1 MIFIVVDNFFNLT
14 LFNQNWL
21 FIFKVKSLYLS
32 NIKIFMKFIVSSGE
46 LQKALQ
52 IVSGVISTSQSRP
65 ILENFLFD
73 LKENT
78 LKLTASDGETTLITS
93 LEVKSDDEGKFAVP
107 AKIFQDFVK
116 TYGEQPL
123 TLSVK
128 ESEDGNG
135 SLLEILD
142 EKDNFAVALDNAE
155 DYPDIPEFE
164 SSQSITMP
172 SGILSEALANT
183 LFATSNDSLRPVM
196 TGVLFQFKEDETNFV
211 STDSHR
217 LVVYKREDLVN
228 AEPMEFIMPKKPL
241 SIFKNILANSNEDV
255 AIDFNENM
263 AKFTFGNNIWI
274 CRLIDGKYPNYT
286 AVIPKENPNVLTI
299 NRGLLLSAIRRASI
313 MSNKST
319 NQIRFKLSGNILH
332 LHAEDTEYANKADM
346 QIPCD
351 YNGEDINIGF
361 SSKFLTEML
370 SVLNSDDITMKM
382 SQPNRPGIIEPVDGL
397 EDNEHILMLSMPV
410 IGM

>member
-1 MIFIVVDNFFNLT
+1 
-14 LFNQNWL
+14 
-21 FIFKVKSLYLS
+21 
-32 NIKIFMKFIVSSGE
+32 MKFIVASGE
-46 LQKALQ
+46 LQKALNT
-52 IVSGVISTSQSRP
+52 VSGVISSSQSRP
-65 ILENFLFD
+65 ILENYLFEVD
-73 LKENT
+73 GNNLKI
-78 LKLTASDGETTLITS
+78 TASDGETTLVTT
-93 LEVKSDDEGKFAVP
+93 LEVKSDETGKFAVP

-128 ESEDGNG
+128 DSEDGNG

-155 DYPDIPEFE
+155 DYPELPEFDAA
-164 SSQSITMP
+164 QSVKI
-172 SGILSEALANT
+172 SAGVLSEALTNT

-217 LVVYKREDLVN
+217 LVVYKRTDLIN
-228 AEPMEFIMPKKPL
+228 ADPIEFIMPKKPL
-241 SIFKNILANSNEDV
+241 AIFKNILANSNDEV
-255 AIDFNENM
+255 IIEFNENM
-263 AKFTFGNNIWI
+263 AKFSFGNNIWI
-274 CRLIDGKYPNYT
+274 CRLIDGKYPNYS

-299 NRGLLLSAIRRASI
+299 NRNLLLSSIRRASI

-319 NQIRFKLSGNILH
+319 NQVRFKLSGNILH

-370 SVLNSDDITMKM
+370 SVLSSDDITMKM

-397 EDNEHILMLSMPV
+397 EAEENILMLSMPV

>member
-1 MIFIVVDNFFNLT
+1 
-14 LFNQNWL
+14 
-21 FIFKVKSLYLS
+21 
-32 NIKIFMKFIVSSGE
+32 MKFIVSSSE

-52 IVSGVISTSQSRP
+52 TVSGVISNSQSRP
-65 ILENFLFD
+65 ILENFLFEIEKD
-73 LKENT
+73 ILKV
-78 LKLTASDGETTLITS
+78 TASDGETTLITS
-93 LEVKSDDEGKFAVP
+93 LEVKSDVEGKIAVP
-107 AKIFQDFVK
+107 AKIFQEFVK
-116 TYGEQPL
+116 TYGDQPL

-128 ESEDGNG
+128 DAEDGNG
-135 SLLEILD
+135 KLLEILD
-142 EKDNFAVALDNAE
+142 EKDNFAVALDHAE
-155 DYPDIPEFE
+155 DYPEIPEFDAA
-164 SSQSITMP
+164 QSVTI
-172 SGILSEALANT
+172 SAGILSEALNNT

-217 LVVYKREDLVN
+217 LVVYKRTDLIN
-228 AEPMEFIMPKKPL
+228 AEPVEFIMPKKPL
-241 SIFKNILANSNEDV
+241 AIFKSILASSNDEV
-255 AIDFNENM
+255 AIEFNENM

-274 CRLIDGKYPNYT
+274 CRLIDGKYPNYS

-299 NRGLLLSAIRRASI
+299 NRNLLLNSIRRASI

-319 NQIRFKLSGNILH
+319 NQVRFKLSGNILH
-332 LHAEDTEYANKADM
+332 LHAEDTEFANKADM

-370 SVLNSDDITMKM
+370 SVLSADDITMKM

-397 EDNEHILMLSMPV
+397 EDEEKILMLSMPV

>member
-1 MIFIVVDNFFNLT
+1 
-14 LFNQNWL
+14 
-21 FIFKVKSLYLS
+21 
-32 NIKIFMKFIVSSGE
+32 MKFIVSSSE

-52 IVSGVISTSQSRP
+52 TVSGVISNSQSRP
-65 ILENFLFD
+65 ILENFLFEIEKD
-73 LKENT
+73 ILKI
-78 LKLTASDGETTLITS
+78 TASDGETTLITS
-93 LEVKSDDEGKFAVP
+93 LDVRSDAEGKIAVP
-107 AKIFQDFVK
+107 AKIFQEFVK

-128 ESEDGNG
+128 DAEDGNG
-135 SLLEILD
+135 KLLEILD
-142 EKDNFAVALDNAE
+142 EKDNFAVALDHAE
-155 DYPDIPEFE
+155 DYPEIPEFDAA
-164 SSQSITMP
+164 QSVTI
-172 SGILSEALANT
+172 SAGILSEALNNT

-217 LVVYKREDLVN
+217 LVVYKRTDLIN
-228 AEPMEFIMPKKPL
+228 ADPVEFIMPKKPL
-241 SIFKNILANSNEDV
+241 AIFKSILASSNEEV
-255 AIDFNENM
+255 SIEFNENM

-274 CRLIDGKYPNYT
+274 CRLIDGKYPNYS
-286 AVIPKENPNVLTI
+286 AVIPKENPNILTI
-299 NRGLLLSAIRRASI
+299 NRNLLLNSIRRASI

-319 NQIRFKLSGNILH
+319 NQVRFKLSGNILH
-332 LHAEDTEYANKADM
+332 LHAEDTEFANKADM

-370 SVLNSDDITMKM
+370 SVLSADDITMKM

-397 EDNEHILMLSMPV
+397 EDEEKILMLSMPV

>member
-1 MIFIVVDNFFNLT
+1 
-14 LFNQNWL
+14 
-21 FIFKVKSLYLS
+21 
-32 NIKIFMKFIVSSGE
+32 MKFIVASGE
-46 LQKALQ
+46 LQKALNT
-52 IVSGVISTSQSRP
+52 VSGVISSSQSRP
-65 ILENFLFD
+65 ILENYLFQLEENN
-73 LKENT
+73 LKI
-78 LKLTASDGETTLITS
+78 TASDGETTLVTT
-93 LEVKSDDEGKFAVP
+93 LEVKSDDTGKFAVP

-116 TYGEQPL
+116 TYNEQPL

-128 ESEDGNG
+128 DSADGNG

-155 DYPDIPEFE
+155 DYPELPEFDA
-164 SSQSITMP
+164 SQSVKIA
-172 SGILSEALANT
+172 SGVLSEVLTNT
-183 LFATSNDSLRPVM
+183 LFVTSNDSLRPVM

-217 LVVYKREDLVN
+217 LVVYKRTDLIN
-228 AEPMEFIMPKKPL
+228 AEPIEFIMPKKPL
-241 SIFKNILANSNEDV
+241 AIFKNILANSNEEV
-255 AIDFNENM
+255 QIEFNENM

-274 CRLIDGKYPNYT
+274 CRLIDGKYPNYS

-299 NRGLLLSAIRRASI
+299 NRNLLLSSIRRASI

-319 NQIRFKLSGNILH
+319 NQVRFKLSGNILH

-370 SVLNSDDITMKM
+370 SVLSSDDITMKM

-397 EDNEHILMLSMPV
+397 EDEENILMLSMPV

>member
-1 MIFIVVDNFFNLT
+1 
-14 LFNQNWL
+14 
-21 FIFKVKSLYLS
+21 
-32 NIKIFMKFIVSSGE
+32 MKFIVSSGE

-52 IVSGVISTSQSRP
+52 TVSGVISSSQSRP
-65 ILENFLFD
+65 ILENYLFELEENI
-73 LKENT
+73 LKI
-78 LKLTASDGETTLITS
+78 TASDGETTLITS
-93 LEVKSDDEGKFAVP
+93 LEVKSDESGKIAVP

-128 ESEDGNG
+128 ENAEGTG
-135 SLLEILD
+135 SILEILD
-142 EKDNFAVALDNAE
+142 EKDSFAVALDNAD
-155 DYPDIPEFE
+155 DYPELPEFE
-164 SSQSITMP
+164 SAQSVSVP
-172 SGILSEALANT
+172 AGVLSEALNNT

-217 LVVYKREDLVN
+217 LVVYKRTDLIS
-228 AEPMEFIMPKKPL
+228 EPMEFIMPKKPL
-241 SIFKNILANSNEDV
+241 AIFKGILANSQDDV
-255 AIDFNENM
+255 VIEFNDNM
-263 AKFTFGNNIWI
+263 AKFTFGSNMWI
-274 CRLIDGKYPNYT
+274 CRLIDGKYPNYS

-299 NRGLLLSAIRRASI
+299 NRNLLLSSIRRASI

-319 NQIRFKLSGNILH
+319 NQVRFKLSGNILH
-332 LHAEDTEYANKADM
+332 LHAEDTEFANKADM

-361 SSKFLTEML
+361 SSRFLSEML
-370 SVLNSDDITMKM
+370 SVLTSDDVTLKM
-382 SQPNRPGIIEPVDGL
+382 SQPNRPGILEPVDGL
-397 EDNEHILMLSMPV
+397 EENENILMLSMPV

>member
-1 MIFIVVDNFFNLT
+1 
-14 LFNQNWL
+14 
-21 FIFKVKSLYLS
+21 
-32 NIKIFMKFIVSSGE
+32 MKFIVASGE
-46 LQKALQ
+46 LQKALNT
-52 IVSGVISTSQSRP
+52 VSGVISSSQSRP
-65 ILENFLFD
+65 ILENYLFEIEENN
-73 LKENT
+73 LKI
-78 LKLTASDGETTLITS
+78 TASDGETTLVTS
-93 LEVKSDDEGKFAVP
+93 LEVKSDDTGKFAVP
-107 AKIFQDFVK
+107 AKIFQEFVK

-128 ESEDGNG
+128 DSEDGNG

-155 DYPDIPEFE
+155 DYPELPEFDAA
-164 SSQSITMP
+164 QSVKI
-172 SGILSEALANT
+172 SAGVLSEALTNT

-217 LVVYKREDLVN
+217 LVVYKRTDLIN
-228 AEPMEFIMPKKPL
+228 PEPIEFIMPKKPL
-241 SIFKNILANSNEDV
+241 AIFKNILANSNDDV
-255 AIDFNENM
+255 TIEFNENM
-263 AKFTFGNNIWI
+263 AKFTFGNNTWI

-299 NRGLLLSAIRRASI
+299 NRNLLLSSIRRASI

-319 NQIRFKLSGNILH
+319 NQVRFKLSGNILH

-370 SVLNSDDITMKM
+370 SVLGSDDITMKM

-397 EDNEHILMLSMPV
+397 EAEENILLLSMPV

>member
-1 MIFIVVDNFFNLT
+1 
-14 LFNQNWL
+14 
-21 FIFKVKSLYLS
+21 
-32 NIKIFMKFIVSSGE
+32 MKFIVSSGE

-52 IVSGVISTSQSRP
+52 TVSGVISSSQSRP
-65 ILENFLFD
+65 ILENYLFD
-73 LKENT
+73 LSENV
-78 LKLTASDGETTLITS
+78 LQITASDGETTLMTS
-93 LEVKSDDEGKFAVP
+93 LEVKSEDGGKFAVP
-107 AKIFQDFVK
+107 ARIFQDFVK

-128 ESEDGNG
+128 ESEEGNG

-155 DYPDIPEFE
+155 DYPELAEFDAAQKVTIPA
-164 SSQSITMP
+164 
-172 SGILSEALANT
+172 GVLAEALSNT

-217 LVVYKREDLVN
+217 LVVYKRTDLI

-241 SIFKNILANSNEDV
+241 SIFRNILSSSNEDV
-255 AIDFNENM
+255 VIEFNENM

-274 CRLIDGKYPNYT
+274 CRLIDGKYPNYS
-286 AVIPKENPNVLTI
+286 AVIPKENPNTLTI
-299 NRGLLLSAIRRASI
+299 NRMLLLQAIRRASI
-313 MSNKST
+313 LSSKST
-319 NQIRFKLSGNILH
+319 SQVRFKLSGNILH
-332 LHAEDTEYANKADM
+332 LHAEDTEYSNKADM

-351 YNGEDINIGF
+351 YDGDDINIGF

-370 SVLNSDDITMKM
+370 AVLSSEDITIKM
-382 SQPNRPGIIEPVDGL
+382 SMPNRPGIVEPLDGL
-397 EDNEHILMLSMPV
+397 EEEEHILMLSMPV

>member
-1 MIFIVVDNFFNLT
+1 
-14 LFNQNWL
+14 
-21 FIFKVKSLYLS
+21 
-32 NIKIFMKFIVSSGE
+32 MKFIVASGE
-46 LQKALQ
+46 LQKALNT
-52 IVSGVISTSQSRP
+52 VSGVISSSQSRP
-65 ILENFLFD
+65 ILENYLFELEGNN
-73 LKENT
+73 LKI
-78 LKLTASDGETTLITS
+78 TASDGETTLVTA
-93 LEVKSDDEGKFAVP
+93 LEVKSDDTGKFAVP

-128 ESEDGNG
+128 DSEDGNG

-155 DYPDIPEFE
+155 DYPELPEFDA
-164 SSQSITMP
+164 SQSVKITA
-172 SGILSEALANT
+172 GVLCEALTNT

-217 LVVYKREDLVN
+217 LVVYKRTDLIN
-228 AEPMEFIMPKKPL
+228 AEPIEFIMPKKPL
-241 SIFKNILANSNEDV
+241 AIFKNILANSNEEV
-255 AIDFNENM
+255 IIEFNENM

-299 NRGLLLSAIRRASI
+299 NRNLLLSSIRRASI

-319 NQIRFKLSGNILH
+319 NQVRFKLSGNILH

-370 SVLNSDDITMKM
+370 SVLGSDDITMKM

-397 EDNEHILMLSMPV
+397 EAEENILMLSMPV

>member
-1 MIFIVVDNFFNLT
+1 
-14 LFNQNWL
+14 
-21 FIFKVKSLYLS
+21 
-32 NIKIFMKFIVSSGE
+32 MKFIVASGE
-46 LQKALQ
+46 LQKALNT
-52 IVSGVISTSQSRP
+52 VSGVISSSQSRP
-65 ILENFLFD
+65 ILENYLFELEGNL
-73 LKENT
+73 LKI
-78 LKLTASDGETTLITS
+78 TASDGETTLVTT
-93 LEVKSDDEGKFAVP
+93 LEAKSDDNGKFAVP

-128 ESEDGNG
+128 DSEDGNG

-155 DYPDIPEFE
+155 DYPELPEFDA
-164 SSQSITMP
+164 SQSVKI
-172 SGILSEALANT
+172 SAGILSEALTNT

-217 LVVYKREDLVN
+217 LVVYKRTDLIN
-228 AEPMEFIMPKKPL
+228 AEPIEFIMPKKPL
-241 SIFKNILANSNEDV
+241 AIFKNVLANSNDEV
-255 AIDFNENM
+255 IIEFNENM

-274 CRLIDGKYPNYT
+274 CRLIDGKYPNYS

-299 NRGLLLSAIRRASI
+299 NRNLLLSSIRRASI

-319 NQIRFKLSGNILH
+319 NQVRFKLSGNILH

-370 SVLNSDDITMKM
+370 SVLSSDDITMKM

-397 EDNEHILMLSMPV
+397 EAEENILMLSMPV

>member
-1 MIFIVVDNFFNLT
+1 
-14 LFNQNWL
+14 
-21 FIFKVKSLYLS
+21 
-32 NIKIFMKFIVSSGE
+32 MKFIVSSSE

-52 IVSGVISTSQSRP
+52 TVSGVISNSQSRP
-65 ILENFLFD
+65 ILENFLFEIEKD
-73 LKENT
+73 ILKV
-78 LKLTASDGETTLITS
+78 TASDGETTLITS
-93 LEVKSDDEGKFAVP
+93 LDVKSDAEGKIAVP
-107 AKIFQDFVK
+107 AKIFQEFVK

-123 TLSVK
+123 TLSIK
-128 ESEDGNG
+128 DSEDGNG
-135 SLLEILD
+135 KLLEILD
-142 EKDNFAVALDNAE
+142 EKDNFAVALDHAE
-155 DYPDIPEFE
+155 DYPEIPEFDA
-164 SSQSITMP
+164 SQKVTISA
-172 SGILSEALANT
+172 GILSEALSNT

-217 LVVYKREDLVN
+217 LVVYKRTDLIN
-228 AEPMEFIMPKKPL
+228 AEPVEFIMPKKPL
-241 SIFKNILANSNEDV
+241 SIFKSILASSSEDV
-255 AIDFNENM
+255 AIEFNENM

-274 CRLIDGKYPNYT
+274 CRLIDGKYPNYS

-299 NRGLLLSAIRRASI
+299 NRNLLLSSIRRASI

-319 NQIRFKLSGNILH
+319 NQVRFKLSGNILH
-332 LHAEDTEYANKADM
+332 LHAEDTEFANKADM

-370 SVLNSDDITMKM
+370 SVLSADDITMKM

-397 EDNEHILMLSMPV
+397 EDEEKILMLSMPV

>member
-1 MIFIVVDNFFNLT
+1 
-14 LFNQNWL
+14 
-21 FIFKVKSLYLS
+21 
-32 NIKIFMKFIVSSGE
+32 MKFIVSSGE

-52 IVSGVISTSQSRP
+52 TVSGVIASSQSRP
-65 ILENFLFD
+65 ILENYLFALD
-73 LKENT
+73 GNNLNI
-78 LKLTASDGETTLITS
+78 TASDGETTLVTS
-93 LEVKSDDEGKFAVP
+93 VEVKSDETGKFAVP

-123 TLSVK
+123 TLSIK
-128 ESEDGNG
+128 DNEEGTG
-135 SLLEILD
+135 SVLEILD

-155 DYPDIPEFE
+155 DYPEFPEFDA
-164 SSQSITMP
+164 SQSVRIP
-172 SGILSEALANT
+172 AGILSEALTNT

-196 TGVLFQFKEDETNFV
+196 TGVLFQFGEEGTHFV

-217 LVVYKREDLVN
+217 LVVYKRTDLVS
-228 AEPMEFIMPKKPL
+228 EPMEFIMPKKPL
-241 SIFKNILANSNEDV
+241 SIFKNILSNSSDEV
-255 AIDFNENM
+255 VIEFNENM

-274 CRLIDGKYPNYT
+274 CRLIDGKYPNYS
-286 AVIPKENPNVLTI
+286 AVIPKENPNILTI
-299 NRGLLLSAIRRASI
+299 NRNLLLNAIRRASI

-319 NQIRFKLSGNILH
+319 NQVRFKLSGNILH

-346 QIPCD
+346 QVPCD

-370 SVLNSDDITMKM
+370 SVLTSEDITLKM
-382 SQPNRPGIIEPVDGL
+382 SQPNRPGIVEPVDGL
-397 EDNEHILMLSMPV
+397 EDNEHLLMLSMPV

>member
-1 MIFIVVDNFFNLT
+1 
-14 LFNQNWL
+14 
-21 FIFKVKSLYLS
+21 
-32 NIKIFMKFIVSSGE
+32 MKFIISSGE

-52 IVSGVISTSQSRP
+52 TVSGVISSSQSRP
-65 ILENFLFD
+65 ILENYLFELD
-73 LKENT
+73 GNNVT
-78 LKLTASDGETTLITS
+78 ITASDGETTLVTS
-93 LEVKSDDEGKFAVP
+93 LEVKSDDSGKFAVP
-107 AKIFQDFVK
+107 AKIFQDFIK

-123 TLSVK
+123 TFVVK
-128 ESEDGNG
+128 DNAEGTG
-135 SLLEILD
+135 SQLEILD
-142 EKDNFAVALDNAE
+142 EKDNFAVALDNAD
-155 DYPDIPEFE
+155 DYPELPEFDA
-164 SSQSITMP
+164 SQSVVMP
-172 SGILSEALANT
+172 AGVLSEALTNT

-196 TGVLFQFKEDETNFV
+196 TGVLFQFGENETNFV

-217 LVVYKREDLVN
+217 LVVYKRADLMN

-241 SIFKNILANSNEDV
+241 NIFKNILASSNEEV
-255 AIDFNENM
+255 KIDFNENM
-263 AKFTFGNNIWI
+263 AKFTFDKHIWN

-299 NRGLLLSAIRRASI
+299 NRNLLLGAIKRASI

-319 NQIRFKLSGNILH
+319 NQVRFKLSGNILH

-370 SVLNSDDITMKM
+370 TILGSDDITMKM
-382 SQPNRPGIIEPVDGL
+382 SQPNRPGIIEPLDGL
-397 EDNEHILMLSMPV
+397 EENENILMLSMPV
-410 IGM
+410 IGL

>member
-1 MIFIVVDNFFNLT
+1 
-14 LFNQNWL
+14 
-21 FIFKVKSLYLS
+21 
-32 NIKIFMKFIVSSGE
+32 MKFIVASGE
-46 LQKALQ
+46 LQKALNT
-52 IVSGVISTSQSRP
+52 VSGVISSSQSRP
-65 ILENFLFD
+65 ILENYLFELEENN
-73 LKENT
+73 LKI
-78 LKLTASDGETTLITS
+78 TASDGETTLVTT
-93 LEVKSDDEGKFAVP
+93 LEIKSDDTGKFAVP

-116 TYGEQPL
+116 TYNEQPL

-128 ESEDGNG
+128 EATDGNG

-142 EKDNFAVALDNAE
+142 EKDNFAVALDNAD
-155 DYPDIPEFE
+155 DYPELPEFDA
-164 SSQSITMP
+164 SQSVKI
-172 SGILSEALANT
+172 SAGILSEALTNT

-217 LVVYKREDLVN
+217 LVVYKRTDLIN
-228 AEPMEFIMPKKPL
+228 AEPIEFIMPKKPL
-241 SIFKNILANSNEDV
+241 AIFKNILANSGEDV
-255 AIDFNENM
+255 TIEFNENM
-263 AKFTFGNNIWI
+263 AKFTFGNNTWI

-286 AVIPKENPNVLTI
+286 AVIPKENPNILTI
-299 NRGLLLSAIRRASI
+299 NRNLLLSSIRRASI

-319 NQIRFKLSGNILH
+319 NQVRFKLSGNILH

-370 SVLNSDDITMKM
+370 SVLSSDDITMKM

-397 EDNEHILMLSMPV
+397 EDEEKILMLSMPV

>member
-1 MIFIVVDNFFNLT
+1 
-14 LFNQNWL
+14 
-21 FIFKVKSLYLS
+21 
-32 NIKIFMKFIVSSGE
+32 MKFIVASGE
-46 LQKALQ
+46 LQKALNT
-52 IVSGVISTSQSRP
+52 VSGVISSSQSRP
-65 ILENFLFD
+65 ILENYLFELEENN
-73 LKENT
+73 LKI
-78 LKLTASDGETTLITS
+78 TASDGETTLVTT
-93 LEVKSDDEGKFAVP
+93 LEVKSDDTGKFAVP

-116 TYGEQPL
+116 TYNEQPL

-128 ESEDGNG
+128 EATDGNG

-142 EKDNFAVALDNAE
+142 EKDNFAVALDNAD
-155 DYPDIPEFE
+155 DYPELPEFDA
-164 SSQSITMP
+164 SQSVKI
-172 SGILSEALANT
+172 SAGILSEALTNT

-217 LVVYKREDLVN
+217 LVVYKRTDLIN
-228 AEPMEFIMPKKPL
+228 AEPIEFIMPKKPL
-241 SIFKNILANSNEDV
+241 AIFKNILANSNEEV
-255 AIDFNENM
+255 QIEFNENM

-274 CRLIDGKYPNYT
+274 CRLIDGKYPNYS

-299 NRGLLLSAIRRASI
+299 NRNLLLSSIRRASI

-319 NQIRFKLSGNILH
+319 NQVRFKLSGNILH

-370 SVLNSDDITMKM
+370 SVLSSDDITMKM

-397 EDNEHILMLSMPV
+397 EDEENILMLSMPV

>member
-1 MIFIVVDNFFNLT
+1 
-14 LFNQNWL
+14 
-21 FIFKVKSLYLS
+21 
-32 NIKIFMKFIVSSGE
+32 MKFIVASGE
-46 LQKALQ
+46 LQKALNT
-52 IVSGVISTSQSRP
+52 VSGVISSSQSRP
-65 ILENFLFD
+65 ILENYLFQLEENN
-73 LKENT
+73 LKI
-78 LKLTASDGETTLITS
+78 TASDGETTLVTT
-93 LEVKSDDEGKFAVP
+93 LEVKSDDTGKFAVP

-116 TYGEQPL
+116 TYNEQPL

-128 ESEDGNG
+128 DSADGNG

-155 DYPDIPEFE
+155 DYPELPEFDA
-164 SSQSITMP
+164 SQSVNIAA
-172 SGILSEALANT
+172 GVLSEALTNT

-217 LVVYKREDLVN
+217 LVVYKRTDLIN
-228 AEPMEFIMPKKPL
+228 AEPIEFIMPKKPL
-241 SIFKNILANSNEDV
+241 AIFKNILANSNEEV
-255 AIDFNENM
+255 QIEFNENM

-274 CRLIDGKYPNYT
+274 CRLIDGKYPNYL

-299 NRGLLLSAIRRASI
+299 NRNLLLSSIRRASI

-319 NQIRFKLSGNILH
+319 NQVRFKLSGNILH

-346 QIPCD
+346 QVPCD

-370 SVLNSDDITMKM
+370 SVLSSDDITMKM
-382 SQPNRPGIIEPVDGL
+382 SQPNRPGIIEPIDGL
-397 EDNEHILMLSMPV
+397 EAEENILMLSMPV

>member
-1 MIFIVVDNFFNLT
+1 
-14 LFNQNWL
+14 
-21 FIFKVKSLYLS
+21 
-32 NIKIFMKFIVSSGE
+32 MKFIVASGE
-46 LQKALQ
+46 LQKALNT
-52 IVSGVISTSQSRP
+52 VSGVISSSQSRP
-65 ILENFLFD
+65 ILENYLFEIEENN
-73 LKENT
+73 LKI
-78 LKLTASDGETTLITS
+78 TASDGETTLVTS
-93 LEVKSDDEGKFAVP
+93 LEVKSDDTGKFAVP
-107 AKIFQDFVK
+107 AKIFQDFIK

-128 ESEDGNG
+128 DSEDGNG

-155 DYPDIPEFE
+155 DYPELPEFDA
-164 SSQSITMP
+164 SQSVKI
-172 SGILSEALANT
+172 SAGVLSEALTNT

-217 LVVYKREDLVN
+217 LVVYKRTDLIN
-228 AEPMEFIMPKKPL
+228 PEPIEFIMPKKPL
-241 SIFKNILANSNEDV
+241 AIFKNILANSNEDV
-255 AIDFNENM
+255 TIEFNENM
-263 AKFTFGNNIWI
+263 AKFTFGNNTWI
-274 CRLIDGKYPNYT
+274 CRLIDGKYPNYS

-299 NRGLLLSAIRRASI
+299 NRNLLLSSIRRASI

-319 NQIRFKLSGNILH
+319 NQVRFKLSGNILH

-370 SVLNSDDITMKM
+370 SVLVSDDITMKM
-382 SQPNRPGIIEPVDGL
+382 SQPNRPGFIEPVDGL
-397 EDNEHILMLSMPV
+397 DAEENILMLSMPV

>member
-1 MIFIVVDNFFNLT
+1 
-14 LFNQNWL
+14 
-21 FIFKVKSLYLS
+21 
-32 NIKIFMKFIVSSGE
+32 MKFIVASGE
-46 LQKALQ
+46 LQKALNT
-52 IVSGVISTSQSRP
+52 VSGVISSSQSRP
-65 ILENFLFD
+65 ILENYLFELEGNL
-73 LKENT
+73 LKI
-78 LKLTASDGETTLITS
+78 TASDGETTLVTT
-93 LEVKSDDEGKFAVP
+93 LEAKSDDQGKFAVP

-155 DYPDIPEFE
+155 DYPELPEFDA
-164 SSQSITMP
+164 SQSVKI
-172 SGILSEALANT
+172 SAGILSEALTNT

-217 LVVYKREDLVN
+217 LVVYKRTDLIN
-228 AEPMEFIMPKKPL
+228 AEPIEFIMPKKPL
-241 SIFKNILANSNEDV
+241 AIFKNILANSNEEV
-255 AIDFNENM
+255 VIEFNENM

-274 CRLIDGKYPNYT
+274 CRLIDGKYPNYS

-299 NRGLLLSAIRRASI
+299 NRNLLLSSIRRASI

-319 NQIRFKLSGNILH
+319 NQVRFKLSGNILH

-370 SVLNSDDITMKM
+370 SVLSSDDITMKM

-397 EDNEHILMLSMPV
+397 EAEENILMLSMPV